1 MIMSLE
7 QEIHVRDFL
16 LPRHVLTDLRAAD
29 KGSLLHELSRCA
41 GAALNIAPE
50 TVSAALLKREQL
62 GSTGMGSGIAIPHAC
77 LPEVQQPFGMLAR
90 LKVPV
95 DFEAV
100 DGQPVDLIFL
110 LLVPEPS
117 KSRQVNV
124 LASVARKLRDPKVRQ
139 ELRNAKDSRGI
150 YRLMSDDGD

>member
-1 MIMSLE
+1 MSLE

-16 LPRHVLTDLRAAD
+16 LPRHVLTDLRATD
-29 KGSLLHELSRCA
+29 KASLVQELSRHA
-41 GAALNIAPE
+41 GAALNIPSE
-50 TVSAALLKREQL
+50 TISAALLKREQL

-124 LASVARKLRDPKVRQ
+124 LASVARKLRDSKVRDD
-139 ELRNAKDSRGI
+139 LRHAKDARAI
-150 YRLMSDDGD
+150 YRLVTDDPG

>member
-1 MIMSLE
+1 MNSE

-16 LPRHVLTDLRAAD
+16 LPRHVLTDLRATD
-29 KGSLLHELSRCA
+29 KASLLQELSRHA
-41 GAALNIAPE
+41 GAALNIPLE
-50 TVSAALLKREQL
+50 TVSVALLKREQL

-124 LASVARKLRDPKVRQ
+124 LASVARKLRDPKVRE
-139 ELRNAKDSRGI
+139 ELRHGKDARAI
-150 YRLMSDDGD
+150 YRLMTEDRG